1 VTTTEPELDRSE
13 APVVDHHAGEPLL
26 KRLGSLQS
34 VWILGV
40 LLVIVVFFTITGGDK
55 FLSASN
61 FSLISQNI
69 AVWAVIGVGMTFVII
84 TSGIDLSVGSVLVFA
99 SVIAAKVMSGVGGG
113 GIGTI
118 LLGLVAAIVAGAAWG
133 LVNGFLVAKGGL
145 PSLIVTLGTL
155 GMALG
160 AALLITKGFDLTD
173 LPTELTDSFG
183 IGRLFGQIPYI
194 VIVAA
199 IVAVFGGVLL
209 AFTRFGSRTYAIGSN
224 IEAARRAGIKV
235 DRHVM
240 AVFTFAGALSGLSG
254 FLSLARFGTT
264 SVAGHAFDNL
274 QVITGVVLGG
284 TSLFGGIGTVFGT
297 AIGVFIP
304 VTLNNGLVIQG
315 VQPFWQQVVTGAILI
330 LAVYVDQVRRKKQSR
345 I

>member
-1 VTTTEPELDRSE
+1 M
-13 APVVDHHAGEPLL
+13 
-26 KRLGSLQS
+26 
-34 VWILGV
+34 
-40 LLVIVVFFTITGGDK
+40 
-55 FLSASN
+55 
-61 FSLISQNI
+61 
-69 AVWAVIGVGMTFVII
+69 GVGMTFVIVI
-84 TSGIDLSVGSVLVFA
+84 GGIDLSVGSVLVFA